1 MAIVK
6 ASYTRKG
13 GSAKASVRY
22 IENRPGRDGARVVRT
37 LFTADGKVGRAEVY
51 TMIDQAAKGSY
62 FFRLV
67 ISPDP
72 KSEDG
77 DKNLRLREL
86 TELTIKCLEDR
97 FQQPLQWVATI
108 HADHAE
114 HRHIHAIAIVPKRLQ
129 VQDFQR
135 MRSAA
140 TEEAREQ
147 RRHLDLIREVREQR
161 QEQSEGLE
169 LEIA

>member
-13 GSAKASVRY
+13 RKAKASVRY
-22 IENRPGRDGARVVRT
+22 IENRPGRDGAKLQRT
-37 LFTADGKVGRAEVY
+37 LFQADGKVERREVY

-72 KSEDG
+72 KREDR
-77 DKNLRLREL
+77 DKNLALREL
-86 TELTIKCLEDR
+86 TEKTIASLEDR
-97 FQQPLQWVATI
+97 FQQPLPWVAAV

-114 HRHIHAIAIVPKRLQ
+114 HRHIHALAIVPQRLN
-129 VQDFQR
+129 VQDLQHLR
-135 MRSAA
+135 RAA
-140 TEEAREQ
+140 TEAALQQVQQLALAREQ
-147 RRHLDLIREVREQR
+147 
-161 QEQSEGLE
+161 QERMQESWSW
-169 LEIA
+169 

>member
-6 ASYTRKG
+6 ANYTRKV

-22 IENRPGRDGARVVRT
+22 IEHRPGRDGAKIRRT
-37 LFTADGKVGRAEVY
+37 LFNADGTVERGDVY
-51 TMIDQAAKGSY
+51 TMIDQAANGSY

-72 KSEDG
+72 QREDS
-77 DKNLRLREL
+77 DKNLSLREL
-86 TELTIKCLEDR
+86 TEKTIASLEDR
-97 FQQPLQWVATI
+97 FQRPLQWVATI
-108 HADHAE
+108 HDDHAE
-114 HRHIHAIAIVPKRLQ
+114 HRHVHAIAIVPARLQ

-140 TEEAREQ
+140 TEEALEQ
-147 RRHLDLIREVREQR
+147 RRHLDLIREARDR
-161 QEQSEGLE
+161 SQEHSESLGLSW
-169 LEIA
+169 